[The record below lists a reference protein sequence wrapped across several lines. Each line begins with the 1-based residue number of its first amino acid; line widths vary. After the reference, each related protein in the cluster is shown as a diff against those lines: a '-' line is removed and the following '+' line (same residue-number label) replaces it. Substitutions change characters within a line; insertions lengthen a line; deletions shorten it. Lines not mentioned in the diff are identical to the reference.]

1 MKFSKLTDY
10 AVIILT
16 SLARAK
22 EDSYSAAQ
30 LAKLSNVPEPTVSKI
45 LKMLSRKGL
54 VTSQRGA
61 QGGYSL
67 ANNVNHISVLDVLTA
82 IEGPLT
88 MTECASNG
96 EEVNCSLESICA
108 LSGRWDMVNKA
119 IENTLENIS
128 LAQIIAPRDYSKF
141 VNDTEKGQK
150 AYV

>member
-16 SLARAK
+16 ALARAK
-22 EDSYSAAQ
+22 DESYSASQ
-30 LAKLSNVPEPTVSKI
+30 LAKLSNVPEPTVSKV

-54 VTSQRGA
+54 VNAQRGA

-67 ANNVNHISVLDVLTA
+67 AHEITEISVLDVLTA

-88 MTECASNG
+88 MTECASSG
-96 EEVNCSLESICA
+96 EEVTCSLESICA
-108 LSGRWDMVNKA
+108 LSGRWGLVNKA
-119 IENTLENIS
+119 IEDTLENIS
-128 LAQIIAPRDYSKF
+128 LAQIISPKDRIELLKRK
-141 VNDTEKGQK
+141 EGQQ